1 MARRNKKVLNL
12 RAYRDKLLSRI
23 TLLERDAR
31 TYVERFRQ
39 IRKTLANDKSDT
51 LRAYAIAT
59 EEIDNAYGEDCLNI
73 EFIEKNEAIA
83 ELTLV
88 YKMLSVER
96 KYTTEMH
103 QCLETRDLLRMAALS
118 ADHFNEQI
126 AHDKMLSTWSKE
138 HGFTK
143 SLRTEHESNL
153 A

>member
-1 MARRNKKVLNL
+1 MARRNKKVLKL

-23 TLLERDAR
+23 TVLERDAR

-39 IRKTLANDKSDT
+39 IRKSLADDKNNG
-51 LRAYAIAT
+51 LRACALAT
-59 EEIDNAYGEDCLNI
+59 EETVNAYNEGSLNI
-73 EFIEKNEAIA
+73 EFIDKNEAIA

-103 QCLETRDLLRMAALS
+103 KCLETRDLLRMAALS

-126 AHDKMLSTWSKE
+126 AHDKMLSTWSKD

-143 SLRTEHESNL
+143 SLRDQCEI